1 MRSRATRPA
10 LLALAASL
18 LLLTGLSCGGT
29 TPSSPSPVE
38 TTGGHRVLFIGN
50 SLTYTND
57 LPGMLAAI
65 AKTGGDT
72 IVVASVTR
80 PGYALIDH
88 ITAPTT
94 TDAVARIN
102 GARWEYVVL
111 QQGPTSRA
119 IDRDTLILAAQ
130 RLDPAIR
137 AAGARPALYMVWPAA
152 ADTANFDRVR
162 LSFQQ
167 TACTTNGVFWPAGEA
182 WRAAWRVD
190 PSVGLYG
197 PDRFHPSTLGTYL
210 AAVVM
215 YERITGKDARAL
227 PASWPPG
234 AGSAPAPATIR
245 ALQEAAHAA
254 NAAFPT
260 ACAP

>member
-1 MRSRATRPA
+1 M
-10 LLALAASL
+10 LAACLVL
-18 LLLTGLSCGGT
+18 LGGFSCGGT
-29 TPSSPSPVE
+29 TPSSPAPVE
-38 TTGGHRVLFIGN
+38 IEGGHRVLFIGN

-72 IVVASVTR
+72 IVVSSVTR
-80 PGYALIDH
+80 PGYAVIDH
-88 ITAPTT
+88 ITPPTT
-94 TDAVARIN
+94 TDALARIN
-102 GARWEYVVL
+102 GAKWEYVVL

-119 IDRDTLILAAQ
+119 IDRDTLVLAAQ

-137 AAGARPALYMVWPAA
+137 AAGGRPALYMVWPAA
-152 ADTANFDRVR
+152 EDSANFDRVR

-167 TACTTNGVFWPAGEA
+167 AACSTNGVFWPAGEA
-182 WRAAWRVD
+182 WRAAWRAD
-190 PSVGLYG
+190 PGLALYG
-197 PDRFHPSTLGTYL
+197 PDRFHPSPLGTYL
-210 AAVVM
+210 AALVM

-227 PASWPPG
+227 PRQWTSPN
-234 AGSAPAPATIR
+234 SYLAPTAATIR

-254 NAAFPT
+254 NVAFPV